1 VLPLLVNWESAFS
14 SMCDLRISE
23 AGKIPSLA
31 TIIREKSSLNPFG
44 SSWQQTGKIG

>member
-1 VLPLLVNWESAFS
+1 MPLKLLRVRSSWESAFL

-23 AGKIPSLA
+23 AGTIPTLA

-44 SSWQQTGKIG
+44 SSWQPE